1 MAKILVTAL
10 YNNVKGGGSGGFM
23 DCLIQALK
31 LNNHDVEYSNQPAQ
45 LNQKDYDLCISSHRP
60 QLSQIANWDLPKVHI
75 MQGFVPQDEH
85 PIPGATH
92 YVSIS
97 PEVQG
102 FAKSKGYDSTVIRQ
116 PIFVP
121 GKFKPT
127 TSKDILFIKN
137 NATRDIGWYIKKL
150 KLSNPDIPIN
160 TQISRSKMSITLGR
174 GALETM
180 AIGRP
185 VIIADNRFYQGL
197 IGDGYVTPENF
208 LEIEKNNFSG
218 RRFKLPANQQWIDSE
233 LAKYNPGDGKQ
244 LREMIEEYNEATK
257 IAKQLVDLV

>member
-10 YNNVKGGGSGGFM
+10 YDNVKNGGSGGYM
-23 DCLIQALK
+23 NCLIQALK
-31 LNNHDVEYSNQPAQ
+31 MNKHDVKYSNTPAG
-45 LNQKDYDLCISSHRP
+45 LNPKDFDLCISSHRP
-60 QLSQIANWDLPKVHI
+60 QLSQIANWNLPKVHI
-75 MQGFVPQDEH
+75 MQGFVPQAEH

-97 PEVQG
+97 PEVQA
-102 FAKSKGYDSTVIRQ
+102 FARAQGYESTVVRQ
-116 PIFVP
+116 PIFIP
-121 GKFKPT
+121 GKFKPAV
-127 TSKDILFIKN
+127 SKDILFIKN
-137 NATRDIGWYIKKL
+137 SATKDINWNINKL
-150 KLSNPDIPIN
+150 KLSNLKIPIN

-218 RRFKLPANQQWIDSE
+218 RRFRNQATQGWIDSE
-233 LAKYNPGDGKQ
+233 LSKYRVGDGKQ
-244 LREMIEEYNEATK
+244 LREMIIEYNEATK
-257 IAKQLVDLV
+257 IAKQLVDLA